1 MSNKPIWVAYVSYPP
16 KTHPEHTAR
25 VLKLLLVMNSGSLP
39 DLEDDGT
46 GNGSIATLQNYAL
59 GFAQSFEV
67 GDYLIEITTEE

>member
-67 GDYLIEITTEE
+67 GDYLVEITTKD